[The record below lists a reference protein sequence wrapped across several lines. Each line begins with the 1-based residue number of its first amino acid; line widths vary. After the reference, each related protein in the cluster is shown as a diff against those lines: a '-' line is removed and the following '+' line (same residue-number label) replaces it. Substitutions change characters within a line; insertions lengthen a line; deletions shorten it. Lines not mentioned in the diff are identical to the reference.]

1 MLELLRWGLEKPA
14 ILADPT
20 EMPTEVTQLL
30 RAHAEG
36 DRAALERLAALVYP
50 ELKAMARRRA
60 GGARMDATTLVNE
73 TFLKLLSSE
82 RIVAEDRKQFF
93 GLMATIMRQLI
104 VDEVRYLTAAKRGAP
119 DVTFTESLAAANG
132 GDEAEFLIL
141 VDRVL
146 ERLEGE
152 DPKLARVFECR
163 YFAGLTVAETAEAL
177 DLSQRSVERMWAA
190 ARERLADMLNDI
202 LD

>member
-93 GLMATIMRQLI
+93 GLDGDHHAPAHRRRSPLSHGGEARRAGRDVYGVTRCRQ
-104 VDEVRYLTAAKRGAP
+104 RR
-119 DVTFTESLAAANG
+119 
-132 GDEAEFLIL
+132 
-141 VDRVL
+141 R
-146 ERLEGE
+146 
-152 DPKLARVFECR
+152 
-163 YFAGLTVAETAEAL
+163 
-177 DLSQRSVERMWAA
+177 
-190 ARERLADMLNDI
+190 
-202 LD
+202 

>member
-1 MLELLRWGLEKPA
+1 
-14 ILADPT
+14 
-20 EMPTEVTQLL
+20 MPTEVTQLL
-30 RAHAEG
+30 RAYAEG
-36 DRAALERLAALVYP
+36 DRAALERLAGLVYP

-60 GGARMDATTLVNE
+60 SGARMDATTLVNE

-82 RIVAEDRKQFF
+82 RIVAGDRKQFF

-119 DVTFTESLAAANG
+119 DVTYTESLGAANGG

-152 DPKLARVFECR
+152 DPKLARVFEFR

-177 DLSQRSVERMWAA
+177 DLSPRSVERMWAA

-202 LD
+202 ID

>member
-1 MLELLRWGLEKPA
+1 MLEAPPRGLEIWAALSDPA
-14 ILADPT
+14 DMA
-20 EMPTEVTQLL
+20 TEVTQLL
-30 RAHAEG
+30 RAYAGG
-36 DRAALERLAALVYP
+36 DRHALEHLVALVYP

-104 VDEVRYLTAAKRGAP
+104 VDEVRYLTAAKRGSP
-119 DVTFTESLAAANG
+119 DVTYTESLGTAKAD
-132 GDEAEFLIL
+132 DEPEFLIL
-141 VDRVL
+141 VDRML
-146 ERLEGE
+146 EKLEQE
-152 DPKLARVFECR
+152 DPKLARVFEAR

-177 DLSQRSVERMWAA
+177 DLSQRSVERMWAG
-190 ARERLADMLNDI
+190 ARERLAAMMSDFI
-202 LD
+202 E